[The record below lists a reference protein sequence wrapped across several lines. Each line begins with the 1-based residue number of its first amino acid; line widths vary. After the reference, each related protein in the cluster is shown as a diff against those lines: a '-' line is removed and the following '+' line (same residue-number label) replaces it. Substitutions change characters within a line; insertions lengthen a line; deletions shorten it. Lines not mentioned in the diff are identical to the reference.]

1 MGSHPMDQQG
11 NMALTL
17 ANISKSY
24 PGVRALDNVSLDME
38 KGKVHALI
46 GENGAG
52 KSTLIKIISGVIGYD
67 NGTMTVNGTPVTFT
81 SPRQAFRCGINVVHQ
96 ERNVVPTFSVGENI
110 LLEKIAG
117 NPFGMVNKDQMY
129 EEAREYID
137 MVGLQV
143 PPEQKVADLSAAEI
157 QLIEIAKALSSKARI
172 LLLDEPTSSLS
183 FHEANSLLKTIRR
196 LRDQGVSFLYVSHKL
211 EEVFDIADTVTVLR
225 DGKNVGSALPI
236 DELDRN
242 RLVSLMVG
250 RTENGKALPA
260 RELDNKQ
267 EVLAVQNIKS
277 RFSRSSNSFVLHKG
291 EILGWY
297 GLVGA
302 GRTEL
307 ARVLMGYD
315 PALEGDIRIN
325 GKKAC
330 ITSVSQAMTRWKIGY
345 LSESRKEE
353 GLFLT
358 SSIILNVSASVW
370 KALANAFGLLKNGDE
385 AQLAEKYTRRLKIK
399 TPGITQ
405 IVNALSGGNQQ
416 KVSFAKTLA
425 TEPDILIVDEPTV
438 GVDVN
443 TKHQIH
449 ELIVELSQKGV
460 SIIVISSD
468 LTEVVHLTDRILA
481 FREGKICADLNNTKD
496 YGAMSRQVMEK
507 CLKKGGTADQTL
519 EKNRLPN

>member
-1 MGSHPMDQQG
+1 MDRRQLHQLG
-11 NMALTL
+11 NMALNL
-17 ANISKSY
+17 VDISKEY
-24 PGVRALDNVSLDME
+24 PGVKALDNVSLGME

-67 NGTMTVNGTPVTFT
+67 KGTMIVNNNPVTFT
-81 SPRQAFRCGINVVHQ
+81 NPRQAFGCGINVVHQ

-117 NPFGMVNKDQMY
+117 KSFGMVNKDKIYQ
-129 EEAREYID
+129 EAQEFID
-137 MVGLQV
+137 MVGLKV
-143 PPEQKVADLSAAEI
+143 PPQQKVADLSAAEI
-157 QLIEIAKALSSKARI
+157 QLIEIARALSSKANI

-183 FHEANSLLKTIRR
+183 FHEANSLLKTIKR
-196 LRDQGVSFLYVSHKL
+196 LRGQGVSFLYVSHKL
-211 EEVFDIADTVTVLR
+211 EEVFEIADTVTVLR

-250 RTENGKALPA
+250 RTENGKALPV
-260 RELDNKQ
+260 RTIDHKVK
-267 EVLAVQNIKS
+267 VLEVQNVKS
-277 RFSRSSNSFVLHKG
+277 RFSHHRNSFVLHKG

-307 ARVLMGYD
+307 ARMLMGYD
-315 PALEGDIRIN
+315 PALDGEICIN
-325 GKKAC
+325 GEKAK
-330 ITSVSQAMTRWKIGY
+330 IKSVSQAMTRWKIGY

-370 KALANAFGLLKNGDE
+370 KILGNYFGFLKNGDE
-385 AQLAEKYTRRLKIK
+385 KELAEKFTRRLEIK
-399 TPGITQ
+399 TPSINQ

-425 TEPDILIVDEPTV
+425 TKPDILIVDEPTV
-438 GVDVN
+438 GVDVK
-443 TKHQIH
+443 TKQQIH

-496 YGAMSRQVMEK
+496 YGVMSRQVMEI
-507 CLKKGGTADQTL
+507 CLKKGGIVDPRL
-519 EKNRLPN
+519 ETDS